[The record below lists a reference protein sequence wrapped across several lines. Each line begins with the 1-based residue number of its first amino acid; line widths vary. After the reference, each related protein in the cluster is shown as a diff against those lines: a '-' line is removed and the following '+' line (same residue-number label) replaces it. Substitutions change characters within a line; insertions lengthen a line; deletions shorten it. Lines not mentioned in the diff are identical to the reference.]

1 MQHFRIL
8 ESRIFLKK
16 SHTCK
21 QGGAHLRISFWHL
34 FMNFEKLEKSEF
46 WENEKK
52 KKKKMLEISF
62 YTCVPKTTIIWGT
75 LPGIWSEANFFLSFW
90 AIFCPLLPH
99 FPNNPENQNFEKMKK
114 ASRDLTLHFLPFDP
128 PVNPKNQ
135 NFEKIKK
142 NNWRYYHFTLL
153 YHKWRSYDVWFL
165 RYQVPQTNF
174 LSF

>member
-1 MQHFRIL
+1 MGHTSEFPFGIY
-8 ESRIFLKK
+8 SWTLKNLK
-16 SHTCK
+16 N
-21 QGGAHLRISFWHL
+21 Q
-34 FMNFEKLEKSEF
+34 NFEKM
-46 WENEKK
+46 KK
-52 KKKKMLEISF
+52 KKKNAGDIILHMCTKNHNHMR
-62 YTCVPKTTIIWGT
+62 YTSWDMEWGK
-75 LPGIWSEANFFLSFW
+75 FFLSFW

-114 ASRDLTLHFLPFDP
+114 ASGDLTLHFLPFDP